1 MVGKHSWIVCTPFTA
16 KLSSN
21 ARRPCF
27 GLYLFFTSIRISVK
41 ANVITKNV
49 SVIGQFSFQTIQLV
63 KSCHKLIICCFH
75 YYVLFACLELE
86 NKV

>member
-1 MVGKHSWIVCTPFTA
+1 MFWVVPF
-16 KLSSN
+16 S
-21 ARRPCF
+21 
-27 GLYLFFTSIRISVK
+27 TSIKKSVK
-41 ANVITKNV
+41 ANVITKNI
-49 SVIGQFSFQTIQLV
+49 SVIGQFSFQTIQLD